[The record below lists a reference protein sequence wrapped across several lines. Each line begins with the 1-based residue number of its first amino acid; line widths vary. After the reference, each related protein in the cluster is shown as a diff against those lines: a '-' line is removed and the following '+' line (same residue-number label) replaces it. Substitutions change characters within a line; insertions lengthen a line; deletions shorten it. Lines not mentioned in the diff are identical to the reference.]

1 MYENKKK
8 MSRFSISSRKKR
20 IMGQELEF
28 VLFISY
34 FVLQLTMCPI
44 VLVKICQL
52 QGIFLDHS

>member
-1 MYENKKK
+1 MYENKEK

-34 FVLQLTMCPI
+34 LVLQLTMCPI

-52 QGIFLDHS
+52 RGIFLDHS